1 MSAKVYSVL
10 VHHPVRDKAG
20 DAITSAITNI
30 DVHDIARSSRTYG
43 LAGYFVV
50 SPIAAQR
57 SIVDRILEH
66 WKEGPGARR
75 VPDRG
80 EALSRC
86 HPVESIEAAEAF
98 VERETGQKPLRI
110 VTEARPELA
119 SRSKC
124 FDEVRAMLR
133 ESDRPAMILFG
144 TAHGLFPSVI
154 DAADVVLAP
163 IEGASDF
170 NHLSVR
176 AAAAITFDRLFGS
189 R

>member
-1 MSAKVYSVL
+1 MTAKVYCAL
-10 VHHPVRDKAG
+10 VHHPVRDRDGA
-20 DAITSAITNI
+20 AITSAITNI
-30 DVHDIARSSRTYG
+30 DVHDIARSARTYG

-57 SIVDRILEH
+57 MIVDRILEH
-66 WKEGPGARR
+66 WREGPGARR
-75 VPDRG
+75 VPDRT

-98 VERETGQKPLRI
+98 VRGETGQAPLLI

-119 SRSKC
+119 HRAQS
-124 FDEVRAMLR
+124 FPIVRAMLA
-133 ESDRPAMILFG
+133 ESARPAIILFG
-144 TAHGLFPSVI
+144 TAHGLFAPVI
-154 DAADVVLAP
+154 EGADVVIAP

-176 AAAAITFDRLFGS
+176 AAAAITFDRLFGA

>member
-1 MSAKVYSVL
+1 MSAKVYCAL
-10 VHHPVRDKAG
+10 VHHPVRDREG
-20 DAITSAITNI
+20 GAITSAITNI
-30 DVHDIARSSRTYG
+30 DVHDIARSARTYG

-57 SIVDRILEH
+57 MIVDRILAH
-66 WKEGPGARR
+66 WREGPGARR
-75 VPDRG
+75 VPDRT

-86 HPVESIEAAEAF
+86 HPVDSIEAAEEHVRA
-98 VERETGQKPLRI
+98 ETGRAPLRI

-119 SRSKC
+119 GAARS
-124 FDEVRAMLR
+124 FAEVRALLAGT
-133 ESDRPAMILFG
+133 DQPAIVLFG
-144 TAHGLFPSVI
+144 TAHGLFAPVI
-154 DAADVVLAP
+154 ERADVVLAP

>member
-1 MSAKVYSVL
+1 VTAPVYSAL

-20 DAITSAITNI
+20 TAITSAITNI

-57 SIVDRILEH
+57 TIVDRILEH
-66 WKEGPGARR
+66 WREGPGARR
-75 VPDRG
+75 VPDRT

-98 VERETGQKPLRI
+98 VLAQTGKPPLRI

-119 SRSKC
+119 SRART
-124 FDEVRAMLR
+124 FEDVRALLR
-133 ESDRPAMILFG
+133 ETDRPAMILFG
-144 TAHGLFPSVI
+144 TAHGLFPAVI
-154 DAADVVLAP
+154 DAADVVIAP

-176 AAAAITFDRLFGS
+176 AAAAITFDRLFGA